1 MRSAATVVMS
11 SPPDSLDG
19 GALGY
24 GGDAGSF
31 QWAGPL
37 RIAGDGCP
45 NVGITMELASGCA
58 VGARALAIRSVAAD
72 RSGHLIAAGNTIQPD
87 EAVVV
92 ARQPSKGL
100 CLSSLLSSS
109 SGWKPN
115 SALAINNRG
124 QIVGQGLHGGR
135 AAVYLATSR
144 SKAS

>member
-1 MRSAATVVMS
+1 MGWSFE
-11 SPPDSLDG
+11 DSRGWLSERRD
-19 GALGY
+19 
-24 GGDAGSF
+24 
-31 QWAGPL
+31 P
-37 RIAGDGCP
+37 RC
-45 NVGITMELASGCA
+45 ELASGCA

-87 EAVVV
+87 EAVLWSPGN
-92 ARQPSKGL
+92 PSKGL